1 MTLSDPVNGFSQE
14 ETLFIVQR
22 FGKASRPHSAP
33 KKPGTAALGPVFYPA
48 RSRPRAGALPNPRS
62 RRNSARRVRNRTQ
75 SPKRLCDAP
84 ESRGPFAN
92 LQQERS
98 VRCPRFPTGSRASFR
113 LHQAVPTNMQS
124 PAKATMAQ
132 ETGGSRTIA
141 NRLPGRAIAQ
151 IRCAVRSV
159 GYIPLRL
166 ARVVCPNPAGSEIST
181 M

>member
-33 KKPGTAALGPVFYPA
+33 TKPGTAALGPVFYPA
-48 RSRPRAGALPNPRS
+48 RSRSRAEALPNPKS
-62 RRNSARRVRNRTQ
+62 RRNSAPRVRNRTQ

-84 ESRGPFAN
+84 ESHGPFAN
-92 LQQERS
+92 LQPERS
-98 VRCPRFPTGSRASFR
+98 VRCPRFPTGSHASFQPR
-113 LHQAVPTNMQS
+113 QAVPTNMRS
-124 PAKATMAQ
+124 PAKATTAQ
-132 ETGGSRTIA
+132 ETGASRTIA
-141 NRLPGRAIAQ
+141 NRLPGRATAQ
-151 IRCAVRSV
+151 IRSAVRF
-159 GYIPLRL
+159 GGCIPLRL